1 MAIVKMSKFNLIAFD
16 SQRAKIL
23 KGLQKFKEVSFIDI
37 NEDDNEE
44 ETLNRVFD
52 NEELTKIEERL
63 YSVDYSIKLLKRY
76 QVIKKDIK
84 LMMKGNDNY
93 TFEELAKKAAVYDW
107 KEICQKLKKLG
118 SNLDEVRSKISKK
131 YGELESVSL
140 WKRLDVNPEELKNLK
155 TVDTYLG
162 TVPFKL
168 KNDFISKISELDKTY
183 YEELRVTKDDVY
195 YLVIS
200 DKSEAE
206 KEKLA
211 ETFRDTSFAV
221 TDIKLDAVPEDQMNV
236 LKKEIQELKD
246 EKHALKDEIK
256 SYNEEL
262 SSLEA
267 VYEYL
272 KNKKLRITETEKMAK
287 TENTCIL
294 RGWIPTGRKEEFEKT
309 VKEITHGNYYT
320 EFEEAD
326 LEDEKVPIKLK
337 NGKIVSAFENL
348 TEMYALPKYNEI
360 DPTPLFTP
368 FYIVFFGMMGADVGY
383 GLILLLGTL
392 FTLKFVNLNK
402 KMKLMVQFFFYL
414 SFSVIIWGFLYGSY
428 FGAEL
433 PGMWRLINPANEF
446 QKLLIGSM
454 IFGLIHLF
462 FGLAIKAYL
471 LFKAKKPLDALYDV
485 GFWYMALAGGIV
497 YLVFSLMK
505 LSTVVTNISM
515 WIMIVGMIG
524 IVLTG
529 GREAKSIGGK
539 LGGGLYSLYGISG
552 YVGDFVSYSRLMAL
566 GLSGGFIAQSMNMIA
581 QMLGGSIYGLVFV
594 PVILVV
600 GHLFNLFLAFLGAY
614 VHTSRLIYVEFFG
627 KFYEGGGKAFK
638 NFRTESKYINL
649 ED

>member
-1 MAIVKMSKFNLIAFD
+1 
-16 SQRAKIL
+16 
-23 KGLQKFKEVSFIDI
+23 
-37 NEDDNEE
+37 
-44 ETLNRVFD
+44 
-52 NEELTKIEERL
+52 
-63 YSVDYSIKLLKRY
+63 
-76 QVIKKDIK
+76 
-84 LMMKGNDNY
+84 
-93 TFEELAKKAAVYDW
+93 
-107 KEICQKLKKLG
+107 
-118 SNLDEVRSKISKK
+118 
-131 YGELESVSL
+131 
-140 WKRLDVNPEELKNLK
+140 
-155 TVDTYLG
+155 
-162 TVPFKL
+162 
-168 KNDFISKISELDKTY
+168 
-183 YEELRVTKDDVY
+183 
-195 YLVIS
+195 
-200 DKSEAE
+200 
-206 KEKLA
+206 
-211 ETFRDTSFAV
+211 
-221 TDIKLDAVPEDQMNV
+221 
-236 LKKEIQELKD
+236 
-246 EKHALKDEIK
+246 
-256 SYNEEL
+256 
-262 SSLEA
+262 
-267 VYEYL
+267 
-272 KNKKLRITETEKMAK
+272 
-287 TENTCIL
+287 
-294 RGWIPTGRKEEFEKT
+294 
-309 VKEITHGNYYT
+309 
-320 EFEEAD
+320 
-326 LEDEKVPIKLK
+326 
-337 NGKIVSAFENL
+337 
-348 TEMYALPKYNEI
+348 
-360 DPTPLFTP
+360 
-368 FYIVFFGMMGADVGY
+368 MGADVGY

-505 LSTVVTNISM
+505 LSSVVTNVSM
-515 WIMIVGMIG
+515 WIMIVGMVG

-529 GREAKSIGGK
+529 GRDAQSVGGK

-581 QMLGGSIYGLVFV
+581 QMLGGSPFGLVFV
-594 PVILVV
+594 PIILIV